1 MKSEVGLWIDHR
13 KAVIVTIVQPEDGT
27 RRLQANLE
35 KQVRF
40 SEGPSREV
48 LANDRRD
55 YRLFNHINSY
65 YDGVIECIRNAEFI
79 QIFGPGEAMVEL
91 EKRLKH
97 EQLGGCTIATE
108 AMDKMS
114 DRQIEAKVW
123 QHFLSFK

>member
-13 KAVIVTIVQPEDGT
+13 KAVIVTIMPPEDGT
-27 RRLQANLE
+27 KRLHASLE

-40 SEGPSREV
+40 SEGPSREGSAV
-48 LANDRRD
+48 DLGDNKM
-55 YRLFNHINSY
+55 FNSLSSY
-65 YDGVIECIRNAEFI
+65 YDGVIDCIRDAEFI

-97 EQLGGCTIATE
+97 EELSGCTVSIETI
-108 AMDKMS
+108 DKMTEG
-114 DRQIEAKVW
+114 QIEAKVW